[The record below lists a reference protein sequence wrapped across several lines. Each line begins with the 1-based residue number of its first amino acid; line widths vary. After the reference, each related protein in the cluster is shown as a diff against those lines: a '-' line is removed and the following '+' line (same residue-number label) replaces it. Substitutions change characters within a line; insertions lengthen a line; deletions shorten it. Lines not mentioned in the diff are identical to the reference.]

1 MNIEGKWLAIQ
12 SYKHDGSIHR
22 WWDRGMVLE
31 NSDDYIVIATKK
43 AKVTESNGRRWYTK
57 EPAVT
62 IFSKHEFWNVIC
74 MFKKDGICYYCNIA
88 SPTIID
94 KTYIKYID
102 YDLDAKLFPDGSI
115 RVLDEKEYDHHKKS
129 FGYGEELDTVLHYQ
143 INEVI
148 RMMKE
153 RVFPFVDSK
162 IKEYFDT
169 FLSKMN
175 NND

>member
-1 MNIEGKWLAIQ
+1 MNFEGKWLAIQ

-31 NSDDYIVIATKK
+31 NSDDYVVVATKK

-62 IFSKHEFWNVIC
+62 IFSKNEFWNVIC

-129 FGYGEELDTVLHYQ
+129 FGYGEDLDTVLHYQ
-143 INEVI
+143 ITQI
-148 RMMKE
+148 ISMMKQK
-153 RVFPFVDSK
+153 VFPFVDSK
-162 IKEYFDT
+162 IKEYYDT
-169 FLSKMN
+169 FLNKLSN
-175 NND
+175 NE